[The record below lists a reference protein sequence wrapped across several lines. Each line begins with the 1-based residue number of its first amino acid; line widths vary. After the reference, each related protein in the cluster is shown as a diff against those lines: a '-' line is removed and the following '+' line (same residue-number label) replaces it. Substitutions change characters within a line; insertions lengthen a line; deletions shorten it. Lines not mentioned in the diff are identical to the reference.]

1 MKKVAIL
8 LLMMLPLFFA
18 CEKEKELENKMEGNS
33 GAVDDD
39 YGLSEKEL
47 AQVQTIKEEILLE
60 IRKGDSITIT
70 GLRHEL
76 DSLKAEIH
84 KLKGKK

>member
-1 MKKVAIL
+1 MKKITIL
-8 LLMMLPLFFA
+8 LLMMLPVFFA
-18 CEKEKELENKMEGNS
+18 CEKEKEMEDKMEGNAGEVEDS
-33 GAVDDD
+33 
-39 YGLSEKEL
+39 YGLNEKEL
-47 AQVQTIKEEILLE
+47 AQVQTIKQEILLE

-70 GLRHEL
+70 ALKHEL